1 MVPPDSEKER
11 HTFMVLDGIQT
22 LPTPSL
28 NIGADHINEEDRHGE
43 KQKLKKTLDFRLL
56 KL

>member
-1 MVPPDSEKER
+1 VVPPDSEKER